1 MAANTYLRGVLGFKG
16 ERGYSAYDIA
26 KKYGFKGTE
35 QDWLATIG
43 KASIFDTNRVLYTTT
58 TVNETTFDLPSA
70 YLGSDHSAISIF
82 VNGISINQNAY
93 TINEETK
100 KVTLTVPLEK
110 IGTEVEIVCSTLSTN
125 ALPIVETINSESTN
139 ETTPGTKAVYDYV
152 GAVKKDI
159 EDLQSDTTTL
169 SAETTTLGAQVLA
182 KFDKANIQVV
192 TGSKSNIAAGATE
205 IVDVNYP
212 TGFTKS
218 NTLIVGKM
226 VSSNNNYYDTSDTTD
241 TASGFPVIKQI
252 ALVDNSIR
260 IWLKNNSTSEARM
273 GYFKITLLK
282 VS

>member
-1 MAANTYLRGVLGFKG
+1 MSANTYLRGVLGFKG

-26 KKYGFKGTE
+26 VKYGFKGTE

-43 KASIFDTNRVLYTTT
+43 KASIFDTNRILYTTT

-70 YLGSDHSAISIF
+70 YLGSEHSSISIF

-125 ALPIVETINSESTN
+125 ALPIVETIDSESTN

-152 GAVKKDI
+152 GMVKKDI
-159 EDLQSDTTTL
+159 EDLQSDVTNL
-169 SAETTTLGAQVLA
+169 VSETTTLGAQVLT

-192 TGSKSNIAAGATE
+192 TGSKSSIAAGATE
-205 IVDVNYP
+205 IVDINYP
-212 TGFTKS
+212 TGFTKA
-218 NTLIVGKM
+218 NTLIIGKM
-226 VSSNNNYYDTSDTTD
+226 VSSNSNYYDTSDTTD

-252 ALVDNSIR
+252 ALIDGSIR
-260 IWLKNNSTSEARM
+260 IWLKNNSSSEART